1 MVGSSFVC
9 TGGLLPRHR
18 FALTLFSASLVLLLT
33 ALAAA
38 QSTPEHPPA
47 SDKPVPSIAD
57 FTKSMR
63 AMPGYFPLFWD
74 EKQGKMWLEID
85 KWNTQFL
92 FIDALP
98 AGIGSNDIGLDR
110 GQTGESRVVQFERI
124 GPKVLL
130 KQVNF
135 AFRSS
140 EPIERRG
147 VEESFAQSVLWGFEV
162 GAEDGARA
170 LVDATPF
177 FLSDEHRVIETL
189 KRTKQGAFKLD
200 ATRSALYLANT
211 KNFPQNTEVE
221 STLTF
226 AGEEPGKWVK
236 DVTPDPNFI
245 TVREHYSFVQLPDNN
260 YRPRELDPRAG
271 FFGISYQDY
280 GAPIGSDFVKR
291 YIARH
296 RLEKKDPTAAVSD
309 PVNPI
314 VYYLDWSTPEP
325 VRSALLE
332 GARWWNQAFEAAGFR
347 NAFQVEILPRD
358 ADPMDV
364 RYNVIQWV
372 HRATRGWS
380 YGASIVD
387 PRTGEI
393 IQGRVTLGSL
403 RVRQDYKIF
412 ESLLSPYKNGAA
424 PDPRMLQTALARLHQ
439 LAAHEVGHTLGLMHN
454 YIAST
459 EGQASVM
466 DYPHPLI
473 TLKSDGSLDFS
484 DAYTNGIGAWDKVSI
499 QWGYSEFAPG
509 TDEKAALNKIIDDA
523 RGRGLTFL
531 TDQDARPTGSADPY
545 THLWDNGKNA
555 VDELDRMLKVRAA
568 ALSRFSDAAV
578 RPGTPLA
585 MLEDTLVPLYL
596 YHRYQTEAAA
606 KTIGGVHY
614 TYALRGDGQTPL
626 VAVPAAEQRR
636 ALAEV
641 LKTISPET
649 LAVPENIARLIPPHP
664 ASFDRTRESFPQY
677 TGLTF
682 DPLAAA
688 ESAARITVPLL
699 LDPERAARLIQNH
712 AFDPQQLG
720 FGEVIDQLLNA
731 TWKSQAKSSRS
742 AAVERVADDV
752 VLDNLIKLATDEE
765 ATTEVRAMALLKLT
779 DLRTWLTQ
787 QAGASRNTSAG
798 RTPDDQQRAH
808 MLFAAA
814 QIRRFEQQPGDMLKP
829 TKPVETPPGQ
839 PIGSMDDA
847 GIFACG
853 EE

>member
-1 MVGSSFVC
+1 
-9 TGGLLPRHR
+9 LPRHR
-18 FALTLFSASLVLLLT
+18 FAPPLLFVSLVLLLT
-33 ALAAA
+33 SFAAA
-38 QSTPEHPPA
+38 QSKPEHPPA
-47 SDKPVPSIAD
+47 SDKPLPSVTE

-74 EKQGKMWLEID
+74 DKQGKVWLEID
-85 KWNTQFL
+85 KWDTQFL

-130 KQVNF
+130 KQVNY

-140 EPIERRG
+140 DPLERRA

-162 GAEDGARA
+162 GAKDGART

-177 FLSDEHRVIETL
+177 FLSDAHRVIDTL

-200 ATRSALYLANT
+200 ASRSAIYLANT

-236 DVTPDPNFI
+236 EVTPDPNFI
-245 TVREHYSFVQLPDNN
+245 TVREHYSLVQLPDANF
-260 YRPRELDPRAG
+260 RPRELDPRAG

-280 GAPIGSDFVKR
+280 GAAIGGDFVKR

-296 RLEKKDPTAAVSD
+296 RLQKKDPTAAISD
-309 PVNPI
+309 PVKPI
-314 VYYLDWSTPEP
+314 VYYLDAGTPEP
-325 VRSALLE
+325 IRTALLE

-347 NAFQVEILPRD
+347 NAFQVEMLPPD

-403 RVRQDYKIF
+403 RVRQDYKIV

-424 PDPRMLQTALARLHQ
+424 PDPRMLQTSLARLHQ

-473 TLKSDGSLDFS
+473 TLKADGSLDFS
-484 DAYTNGIGAWDKVSI
+484 NAYATGIGEWDKVAI
-499 QWGYSEFAPG
+499 EWGYSEFAAG
-509 TDEKAALNKIIDDA
+509 NDEKAALNKIIDGA
-523 RGRGLTFL
+523 RARGLTFL

-555 VDELDRMLKVRAA
+555 VDELDRVLKVRAA
-568 ALSRFSDAAV
+568 ALSRFSDAAI

-585 MLEDTLVPLYL
+585 LLEDTLVPLYL

-614 TYALRGDGQTPL
+614 SYALRGDGQTP
-626 VAVPAAEQRR
+626 VTPVPAAEQRR

-649 LAVPENIARLIPPHP
+649 LSVPENIARVIPPHP
-664 ASFDRTRESFPQY
+664 ASFDRTRESFPQH
-677 TGLTF
+677 TGMTF

-720 FGEVIDQLLNA
+720 FGEVIDQVLNA
-731 TWKSQAKSSRS
+731 TWKSPAKSAR
-742 AAVERVADDV
+742 AAAIQRVVDDV
-752 VLDNLIKLATDEE
+752 VLDDLITLATNQK
-765 ATTEVRAMALLKLT
+765 AATEVRAMAFLKLT
-779 DLRTWLTQ
+779 DLNAWLTHQ
-787 QAGASRNTSAG
+787 TAPVRNAAAARMS
-798 RTPDDQQRAH
+798 DDQQRAH
-808 MLFAAA
+808 LLFAAA
-814 QIRRFEQQPGDMLKP
+814 EIRRFEQQPSDMLKP

-839 PIGSMDDA
+839 PIGSMEFA
-847 GIFACG
+847 PGIFACG